1 MCACACVSSDTAGQ
15 PFPCVHQ
22 GCTKSFVQLHQMKK
36 HSKTPHGPG
45 GEVAGGGG
53 GGGGGGRGRKRAVAA
68 EDSDAEYEELVLV
81 AAEAAK
87 KHRGRPPALT
97 RVTAP
102 SMEEQQ
108 ADEELARTM
117 APAARARSRT
127 PHGAEEAEAASV
139 LVAVELEA
147 ATERPLTP
155 LDHDHR
161 SSMVMSPTSLLL
173 SNTTWQAAGRASLW
187 SPLPGAFGSD
197 GHGGTPLPPLEDLQN
212 SPSATP
218 VRNFMP
224 SSGAF
229 MPIPEG
235 SGSVSSLSSQQEPS
249 YPAPSLVTPSRPIP
263 SPMPVSSVY
272 KI

>member
-1 MCACACVSSDTAGQ
+1 
-15 PFPCVHQ
+15 
-22 GCTKSFVQLHQMKK
+22 
-36 HSKTPHGPG
+36 
-45 GEVAGGGG
+45 
-53 GGGGGGRGRKRAVAA
+53 
-68 EDSDAEYEELVLV
+68 
-81 AAEAAK
+81 
-87 KHRGRPPALT
+87 
-97 RVTAP
+97 
-102 SMEEQQ
+102 
-108 ADEELARTM
+108 M

-197 GHGGTPLPPLEDLQN
+197 GHGGTPLPALEELHG
-212 SPSATP
+212 SPASTP
-218 VRNFMP
+218 VRNFVP

-229 MPIPEG
+229 VPIPEAGG
-235 SGSVSSLSSQQEPS
+235 SASSLQEPS

-272 KI
+272 KL